1 MRVFSIDIGIKNLA
15 FCMLEQE
22 TATCKPKICRW
33 ELVSLQGKG
42 LADIVRSLFDI
53 LRDRREDLLRCDK
66 VLIERQAGLN
76 RKMSVISHCVQMWCL
91 GRGLP
96 AVFCDPR
103 WKLRAFDGHP
113 IPEKLPNDKYA
124 RTKRLAK
131 WHAQRFLDQ
140 SSQTEFQET
149 LRRATK
155 ADDYADALCQGI
167 SWLNQN
173 MELSL

>member
-15 FCMLEQE
+15 FCVLDQE
-22 TATCKPKICRW
+22 TATSSPKICRW
-33 ELVSLQGKG
+33 ELVGLQGKG
-42 LADIVRSLFDI
+42 LADIVRSLFGI
-53 LRDRREDLLRCDK
+53 LQERRDDLVKCNK
-66 VLIERQAGLN
+66 ILIERQAGLN

-103 WKLRAFDGHP
+103 AKLRAFEGHP
-113 IPEKLPNDKYA
+113 IPDKLPNDKYA

-140 SSQTEFQET
+140 NVQQEFQDT
-149 LRRATK
+149 LKRAVK
-155 ADDYADALCQGI
+155 ADDYADSMCQGI
-167 SWLNQN
+167 SWLNHN